1 MKRLFAWGKPRTDE
15 VLHARLQALPAAA
28 ELSQQPLSQQQWV
41 VLDVE
46 STGLNL
52 QRDLLLSIGAVA
64 IEGNSIGLAD
74 GFTCTLNRD
83 QQHLGDSVLL
93 HGISPSELAAG
104 LTPAEALLAFMEYLG
119 DRPLLAFHAPFDQ
132 QMLARALKE
141 EFNYKLRHPFLDLAD
156 LAPMLCPQA
165 GLSKGGLDDWM
176 SFFGLANLQRH
187 NAYADALATAEL
199 ALILFSRA
207 RRQGLDSAY
216 ALSDALAR
224 WKRRQQQ
231 SAW

>member
-1 MKRLFAWGKPRTDE
+1 MFLRTRL
-15 VLHARLQALPAAA
+15 
-28 ELSQQPLSQQQWV
+28 
-41 VLDVE
+41 
-46 STGLNL
+46 
-52 QRDLLLSIGAVA
+52 
-64 IEGNSIGLAD
+64 
-74 GFTCTLNRD
+74 
-83 QQHLGDSVLL
+83 
-93 HGISPSELAAG
+93 
-104 LTPAEALLAFMEYLG
+104 
-119 DRPLLAFHAPFDQ
+119 
-132 QMLARALKE
+132 
-141 EFNYKLRHPFLDLAD
+141 
-156 LAPMLCPQA
+156 
-165 GLSKGGLDDWM
+165 LDDWM